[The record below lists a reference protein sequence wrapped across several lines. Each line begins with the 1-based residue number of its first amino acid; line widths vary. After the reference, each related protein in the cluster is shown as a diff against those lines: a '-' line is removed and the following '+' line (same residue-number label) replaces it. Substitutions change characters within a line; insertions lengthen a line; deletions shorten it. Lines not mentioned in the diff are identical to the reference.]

1 MIAAGVECPG
11 GAVRRAPGT
20 RTLAL
25 YRPMNFIDP
34 ALDDY
39 CAKNSGEEAWYLKEL
54 TAETIEKVQMPIMLS
69 GHLVGRFLSM
79 LSHLVRPKIAVEIG
93 TYTGYGALCIA
104 EGLAEGG
111 MLHTIDIDPYL
122 PEMVHR
128 YIEKAGMLDRI
139 TMHHRPALEVIP
151 SLPSPFDLVFI
162 DADKQN
168 YPNYFDAVI
177 DRLAPGG
184 LLIADNVL
192 WDGKVIAP
200 AAEHDEKTAAL
211 VAFARKVTTD
221 PRLERI
227 MIPIRDGVQVAR
239 RK

>member
-1 MIAAGVECPG
+1 
-11 GAVRRAPGT
+11 
-20 RTLAL
+20 
-25 YRPMNFIDP
+25 MNFIDP
-34 ALDDY
+34 ALDAY
-39 CAKNSGEEAWYLKEL
+39 CARNSGEEAWYLKEL
-54 TAETIEKVQMPIMLS
+54 AAETEEKVQMPIMLS
-69 GHLVGRFLSM
+69 GHLVGRLLSM
-79 LSHLVRPKIAVEIG
+79 LSHLVRPRVAVEIG
-93 TYTGYGALCIA
+93 TYTGYGSLCIA

-151 SLPSPFDLVFI
+151 ELPTPLDLVFI

-168 YPNYFDAVI
+168 YPNYFDTVI
-177 DRLAPGG
+177 DRLSTGG

-200 AAEHDEKTAAL
+200 PAEHDEKTAAL
-211 VAFARKVTTD
+211 AEYARRVSMD
-221 PRLERI
+221 PRLAQV
-227 MIPIRDGVQVAR
+227 MIPMRDGLLVAR

>member
-1 MIAAGVECPG
+1 
-11 GAVRRAPGT
+11 
-20 RTLAL
+20 
-25 YRPMNFIDP
+25 MNFIDP
-34 ALDDY
+34 ALDAY

-54 TAETIEKVQMPIMLS
+54 AAETEEKVQMPIMLS

-93 TYTGYGALCIA
+93 TYTGYSALCIA
-104 EGLAEGG
+104 EGLADGG

-128 YIEKAGMLDRI
+128 YIEKAAMLDRI

-151 SLPSPFDLVFI
+151 ALPGPFDLVFI

-177 DRLAPGG
+177 ERMSPGG
-184 LLIADNVL
+184 LMIADNVL

-200 AAEHDEKTAAL
+200 ADQHDEKTASLAEY
-211 VAFARKVTTD
+211 ARKVRTD
-221 PRLERI
+221 PRLEQV
-227 MIPIRDGVQVAR
+227 MVPIRDGVLLAR